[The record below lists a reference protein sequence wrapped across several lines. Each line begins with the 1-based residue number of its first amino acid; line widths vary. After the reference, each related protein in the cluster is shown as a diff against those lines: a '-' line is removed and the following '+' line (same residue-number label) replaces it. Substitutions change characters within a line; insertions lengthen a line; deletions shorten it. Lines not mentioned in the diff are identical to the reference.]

1 MVRRPEKTFCKKRH
15 TDGQQAHE
23 KMLSITNHQG
33 NANQNHSERSPPPVR
48 MIIIKKIRKNKVRS
62 VGEDM
67 QERGLLCTVCGTV
80 CWCSH
85 CGKYCEG
92 FSKIKNRT
100 TVQSSYSISGIYP
113 KKKTLIWKDIS
124 TSMLITARN
133 IYNSQDTQ
141 TSKCP
146 SIDEWI
152 KMMWYTRMTGY

>member
-1 MVRRPEKTFCKKRH
+1 MGRGGEKTFFQRRH
-15 TDGQQAHE
+15 TDCQQAHE

-124 TSMLITARN
+124 TSMFITARN

-152 KMMWYTRMTGY
+152 KMMWYTRMTGC